1 VRPRIWT
8 RRARL
13 ATIAATGAVAVTLAT
28 PVAAANEPPSLAKIE
43 EEVMCIV
50 CGVPLSMSREAPA
63 AKRQR
68 AYISQLIAEGFSSA
82 EIKDRLIVEYGKGV
96 LIEPE
101 GEGFD
106 LVAWLVPIVGFLG
119 AAGLLGWTLARWRRG
134 EPATG
139 EDPAVPEGLSPAD
152 AELVDSALRE
162 RD

>member
-1 VRPRIWT
+1 MRSPMPGRWLP
-8 RRARL
+8 L
-13 ATIAATGAVAVTLAT
+13 AIAAAVALAT
-28 PVAAANEPPSLAKIE
+28 PGAAVAEPPSLAKIE

-68 AYISQLIAEGFSSA
+68 AYISQLIAEGLDSDQ
-82 EIKDRLIVEYGKGV
+82 IKDRLIVEYGKGV

-106 LVAWLVPIVGFLG
+106 LAAWLVPIAAFL
-119 AAGLLGWTLARWRRG
+119 AAVGLLGWTLARWRR
-134 EPATG
+134 
-139 EDPAVPEGLSPAD
+139 EDPPAGSDPDVPAELSPEDAD
-152 AELVDSALRE
+152 LVDSALRE